1 MKRFVCRPFWLI
13 FGFTVTCLGVARLH
27 AQQQADTALIRKFRE
42 QQQQIYQASARDRQ
56 LMLEQ
61 LHIDSLRP
69 GYDPNPGSKYPP
81 NTDESRANPYSSL
94 PDPLVCN
101 DGEIVTTPEQWWQKR
116 RPEII
121 AAFDTCIYGQVP
133 VHTPAVHWQ
142 VVEEKRDTQ
151 YRIPVYVRQVVGHV
165 DNSLDTA
172 IHVDIQLTLVLPA
185 KVSRPVPVMME
196 FGFMFP
202 PGFRLPAFMRDS
214 STPWQQLVLQQGWGY
229 AILNPT
235 SVQEDNGAGL
245 TRGIIGLCNQ
255 GRPRKPAD
263 WGALRAWAWGAS
275 RALDYLET
283 VPQVN
288 ARKVGIEG
296 VSRYGKAALVTMA
309 YDQRFAIAL
318 IGSSGKGGATLYRR
332 DFGEGM
338 GNLASSAE
346 YHWFCGNFLKYDG
359 PLTASDLPVD
369 AHELIALCAPRPV
382 FISEGSPQVEGNW
395 VDDRGQFMAEV
406 AAGPVYRLLGKKD
419 LGTTEMPPMG
429 TALISGELAFRQHFD
444 GHTDGPNWPWFIQW
458 AHRYLSADG
467 QK

>member
-1 MKRFVCRPFWLI
+1 MRRHFHLLMFSAATWAAIAGSARAQQVMDS
-13 FGFTVTCLGVARLH
+13 ARL
-27 AQQQADTALIRKFRE
+27 QAFRE
-42 QQQQIYQASARDRQ
+42 QQQRLYQASVQDRQ
-56 LMLEQ
+56 LMLAQ
-61 LHIDSLRP
+61 LGIDSLRP

-81 NTDESRANPYSSL
+81 NTDESKANPYTHL
-94 PDPLVCN
+94 PDPLICH
-101 DGEIVTTPEQWWQKR
+101 DGERVTTPAQWWQKR
-116 RPEII
+116 RPEIV
-121 AAFDTCIYGQVP
+121 AAFDTCIYGRVP
-133 VHTPAVHWQ
+133 PHAPTVTWR
-142 VVEEKRDTQ
+142 VVEEKQDTQ
-151 YRIPVYVRQVVGHV
+151 WQIPVITRQVIGYV
-165 DNSLDTA
+165 DSSLDTA
-172 IHVDIQLTLVLPA
+172 IHVHIQLTLTLPA
-185 KVSRPVPVMME
+185 HITRPVPVMME
-196 FGFMFP
+196 FGFVFP

-214 STPWQQLVLQQGWGY
+214 STPWQKLVLEQGWGY

-245 TRGIIGLCNQ
+245 TRGIIGLCNRGQ
-255 GRPRKPAD
+255 PRKPYD

-283 VPQVN
+283 LPEVN
-288 ARKVGIEG
+288 AHEVGIEG

-338 GNLASSAE
+338 GNLASAAE

-359 PLTASDLPVD
+359 PLTANDLPVD

-382 FISEGSPQVEGNW
+382 FISEGSPEVEGNW

-419 LGTTEMPPMG
+419 LGTTKMPPMG
-429 TALISGELAFRQHFD
+429 TVLISGDLAFRQHFG
-444 GHTDGPNWPWFIQW
+444 GHTDGPNWPYFI
-458 AHRYLSADG
+458 AFAKKYFH
-467 QK
+467 